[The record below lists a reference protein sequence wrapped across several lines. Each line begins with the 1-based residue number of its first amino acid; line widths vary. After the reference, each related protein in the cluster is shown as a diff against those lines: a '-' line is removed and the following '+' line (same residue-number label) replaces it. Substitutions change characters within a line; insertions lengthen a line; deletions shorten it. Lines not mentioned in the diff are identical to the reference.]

1 MLCLEQAGCVP
12 WRSQGFCRCL
22 FLRVK
27 TGCFLRV
34 KTRYR
39 AFEGSEVAGRRPGQV
54 SGWEP
59 GCPVWGVAA
68 LPGRGPSFGTA
79 GSAAPSR
86 RPRSSRYSPPRAAP
100 SHPPGTAC
108 HLPALLGDRAP
119 GPATSA
125 APAPA
130 AAPAPP
136 AAAWRPGPTP
146 RCSLRASGP
155 SAPVAPRRGR
165 GEPPARDAQ
174 VQPPR
179 PRLRGKAGRRDL
191 GQ

>member
-1 MLCLEQAGCVP
+1 MPCLGQAGCVP
-12 WRSQGFCRCL
+12 WGSQGFCRCL

-34 KTRYR
+34 KTIYR
-39 AFEGSEVAGRRPGQV
+39 AFEGSEVAGRKPGQV
-54 SGWEP
+54 TGNPAARSGGSSPCLGAVLPP
-59 GCPVWGVAA
+59 GPQALRLPRADPGV
-68 LPGRGPSFGTA
+68 LGTA
-79 GSAAPSR
+79 RPARPLPTRREPPVTCRRCWATAPL
-86 RPRSSRYSPPRAAP
+86 A
-100 SHPPGTAC
+100 
-108 HLPALLGDRAP
+108 
-119 GPATSA
+119 PATSA

-155 SAPVAPRRGR
+155 SAPAAPRRGR

-174 VQPPR
+174 VQPLR
-179 PRLRGKAGRRDL
+179 PCLRGKAGRRDL